1 MPLLFLH
8 GCPFSFVYWCF
19 GMHWLQLCL
28 SSGTVD
34 YTLFVAALIPVDV
47 CPVLEAIGVSL

>member
-1 MPLLFLH
+1 MLVLSL
-8 GCPFSFVYWCF
+8 SFIAVLKCIV
-19 GMHWLQLCL
+19 QSSA

-47 CPVLEAIGVSL
+47 CPVLEDIGSIAVSL